1 MACGA
6 GVLQGLFAF
15 CRVPGTFRPVM
26 EHPRLDIFQGHG
38 PSSFLTFCLSLD
50 LSVRDKM
57 DTMEHSGEFLVVTER
72 AKET

>member
-1 MACGA
+1 
-6 GVLQGLFAF
+6 
-15 CRVPGTFRPVM
+15 M